1 MVPELDRNERVIR
14 RRCAVYLRRILADY
28 TLLDRETLDILG
40 SLLWPEVEQINR
52 LILDHLPEEA
62 QEHVASEL
70 ADCRYCPDR
79 WPHEV
84 VDALPRCDP
93 RIEQEL
99 LRKIPMMLE
108 RKEQMLACR
117 GRSDFE
123 TRARRVQKMLALSDA
138 ERELV
143 ILIFILSTWR
153 PAESYFV
160 DHLYCHTYSNRKY
173 LQAMLGGL
181 SLTELGG
188 LLDGTLKRLSVYQL
202 EGSYFRLSED
212 FLGLF
217 QKPAVEITTSDL
229 FVRLP
234 ASTLP
239 LERHQVDPVAVGHLL
254 KLMARRPDHATHV
267 LLYGAP
273 GTGKTS
279 FARALARR
287 VRVPAYQIVSG
298 EDNTTAKRRTAIQAC
313 LNLTNQ
319 GTGALVVVDEADNL
333 LNTRQ
338 SWFTRGETQDKGWL
352 NQLLEMPGVRMIWIA
367 NSLEGMEASVAR
379 RFAYSVAFHE
389 FSRAQRV
396 QVWESV
402 LRANQARRAFSKVEI
417 SRLASR
423 YPCTAG
429 PVDLAVKKAREVAA
443 PGTDAFRQAVR
454 SALDAHHS
462 LFHAGEV
469 PADPDSIE
477 ANYTLEGINLTADL
491 PALLGTLDAFNRQLR
506 EGASGGPV
514 RNFNLLF
521 HGRPGTGKS
530 ELARYLARRLDRE
543 LHRKQAA
550 ELIDPYLG
558 MTERHIRDAFLQAE
572 RDGAVLIID
581 EADTFLYPRADAQ
594 RSWEISFT
602 NAFLTAME
610 RYRGILICTTNRL
623 TGLDEA
629 SLRRFQHKVGF
640 DWLTAAG
647 AEIFYRRLLAPL
659 TERPL
664 DRASTVALRSI
675 HALAPGDFRAVRDRF
690 GLLPSSEVT
699 PAALVAALAGEV
711 KLKEVHSSTSK
722 KIGF

>member
-14 RRCAVYLRRILADY
+14 RRCAVYMRRILADY
-28 TLLDRETLDILG
+28 TLLDRETFDLLG
-40 SLLWPEVEQINR
+40 SLLWPEVEPINR
-52 LILDHLPEEA
+52 LILDNLPEVA
-62 QEHVASEL
+62 QEHVAAEL
-70 ADCRYCPDR
+70 TDCRYCPDR

-99 LRKIPMMLE
+99 LRLIPMMLE

-123 TRARRVQKMLALSDA
+123 TRARRLQKMLALSDA

-143 ILIFILSTWR
+143 VLIFILSTWR

-188 LLDGTLKRLSVYQL
+188 LLDGTLKRLGVYQL

-234 ASTLP
+234 APKLP

-254 KLMARRPDHATHV
+254 KLMARRPEHATHV

-287 VRVPAYQIVSG
+287 LRVPAYQIVSG
-298 EDNTTAKRRTAIQAC
+298 EDNTTTKRRTAIQAC

-389 FSRAQRV
+389 FSRTQRV

-454 SALDAHHS
+454 SALDAHHL
-462 LFHAGEV
+462 LFHAGEA
-469 PADPDSIE
+469 PTDPDSIE
-477 ANYTLEGINLTADL
+477 VNYTLEGIHLTANL
-491 PALLGTLDAFNRQLR
+491 PVLLGTLGAFDRQLR
-506 EGASGGPV
+506 GGGAGGPV

-521 HGRPGTGKS
+521 HGPPGTGKS
-530 ELARYLARRLDRE
+530 ELARYLARRLGRE
-543 LHRKQAA
+543 LHCKQAA
-550 ELIDPYLG
+550 ELVDPYVG

-572 RDGAVLIID
+572 RDGAVMIID

-640 DWLTAAG
+640 DWLTPAG

-659 TERPL
+659 TESPL
-664 DRASTVALRSI
+664 DRVSAAALQSMS
-675 HALAPGDFRAVRDRF
+675 ALAPGDFRAVRDRYA
-690 GLLPSSEVT
+690 LLPPSEVT
-699 PAALVAALAGEV
+699 PAMLVAALAGEV
-711 KLKEVHSSTSK
+711 KLKEVRNSTSK